1 MTEEKKMETTQS
13 LACMDSSEF
22 TFEQDQKLRM
32 HFNKEP
38 FPKEETME
46 ALAEALKLTTRD
58 IKVRFHRQSQRLHGA
73 GGSSVPSLHPCAP
86 IDPISPRGLE
96 LYGGPHLSY

>member
-73 GGSSVPSLHPCAP
+73 GGSSVPSLHPCP
-86 IDPISPRGLE
+86 LLSLDVPSPCAKAD
-96 LYGGPHLSY
+96 SSCTVF